1 MTFDASLI
9 STKPLFQTLLM
20 WGNDRFDQGIQDAEA
35 DVQARL
41 MQSEADVE
49 ARLMR
54 SDGRVLDAEQD
65 LRRERQESDLLRVQL
80 EFERD
85 ESSYLRKQLEIARK
99 ELELLREG
107 VGLARVDPKA
117 EET

>member
-1 MTFDASLI
+1 
-9 STKPLFQTLLM
+9 M

-65 LRRERQESDLLRVQL
+65 RRRERQESDLLRVQL

-99 ELELLREG
+99 ELDLLREG